1 MVPRFIPVICIC
13 VAPVWYCG
21 IMPVILTYHIVFIY
35 SSDESH
41 WDCFQTWNVA
51 NQLMS
56 MLSLCLCVA
65 IRSWCAF
72 AIIPALPFSNWMRLE
87 NSFDLWVSSYFVG
100 VVEIHY
106 DHVHND
112 KPTPASGVFHLIEKT
127 RTTFISP
134 YKTRHVHLLMC
145 GPDVTH
151 CGEGVPGKRESVS
164 RSQRT
169 LAEEC
174 RVGGKCQVFPLLMQI
189 TWMKTQ
195 EE

>member
-1 MVPRFIPVICIC
+1 M
-13 VAPVWYCG
+13 
-21 IMPVILTYHIVFIY
+21 L
-35 SSDESH
+35 
-41 WDCFQTWNVA
+41 QT
-51 NQLMS
+51 
-56 MLSLCLCVA
+56 
-65 IRSWCAF
+65 SWCQCCPCVF
-72 AIIPALPFSNWMRLE
+72 VLLLE
-87 NSFDLWVSSYFVG
+87 AGVLSPSSQPCPLVTEWDWKTHLTSGFPHSLLGLWK
-100 VVEIHY
+100 IHY

-127 RTTFISP
+127 RITFISP
-134 YKTRHVHLLMC
+134 YTTRHVHLLMC

-151 CGEGVPGKRESVS
+151 CGEGVSGKRESVS

-189 TWMKTQ
+189 TWIKTQ